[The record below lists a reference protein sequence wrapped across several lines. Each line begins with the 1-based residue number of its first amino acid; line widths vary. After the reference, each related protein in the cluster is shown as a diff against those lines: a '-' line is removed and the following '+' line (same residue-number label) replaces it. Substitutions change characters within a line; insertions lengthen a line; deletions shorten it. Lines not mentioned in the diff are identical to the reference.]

1 MENID
6 NLLDMWKQDCE
17 IDSTEPGREL
27 LKIPKYHV
35 KYLKILTS
43 HRLILKKID
52 DSYKREKKIKWSY
65 YSGHFNSDPDMLKQL
80 GLEPFRL
87 VLKSDISTYLDSDPQ
102 IISILDKKTYCQ
114 EIISTCE
121 SIISELKSRTYQ
133 LRDFISYEKFI
144 NGA

>member
-27 LKIPKYHV
+27 LKIPKYQV

-43 HRLILKKID
+43 HRLILKKIE
-52 DSYKREKKIKWSY
+52 DSYKEKRKVKWSY
-65 YSGHFNSDPDMLKQL
+65 YSGHYNSDTALLKQL
-80 GLEPFRL
+80 GLEPFKL
-87 VLKSDISTYLDSDPQ
+87 VLKSDISIYLESDPELM
-102 IISILDKKTYCQ
+102 SILDKKIYCQ
-114 EIISTCE
+114 EIISVCE
-121 SIISELKSRTYQ
+121 SILTELKSRTYQ